1 MRVVALRCDHR
12 APDDT
17 LGIFNR
23 RPRLSWRT
31 DTDARNWRQV
41 AYEIE
46 VIDAANG
53 DELWRSGRVAS
64 DASYLVPWA
73 GPELTSRRRCRW
85 RVEVHGNDRQ
95 SAWSEWSEF
104 DIGLLDDA
112 DWTAT
117 FVVPDAVP
125 AADPAQGVAYLRH
138 EWDAPATITRARLH
152 VTALGV
158 YEVEVNGHRVG
169 DHALAPGWTSFGRR
183 VRVET
188 FDVTDVVRAG
198 RNAIGVTLA
207 DGWYG
212 ERFGF
217 ADVGERAYG
226 DELALLA
233 QLEIVDGD
241 GELHQVVTDGTWR
254 SATGPIVNS
263 GIYAGET
270 YDAGREHDGWS
281 APGYDDDAWCGVHAY
296 TGERGEL
303 VGRIGPPV
311 RRIEEIAPVA
321 ITTSPSGKT
330 IVDFGQNLVG
340 WLRIR
345 VTGDCGT
352 TVEMR
357 HAEVLED
364 GELCTRLLR
373 RAVATDRYTLRGDG
387 DAEEWEPRFTFH
399 GFRYA
404 EITGWPGELRADDV
418 RAVVCHSDISRTG
431 WFECSDARVN
441 QLHEN
446 VVWGMRGNFLDIP
459 TDCPQRAERLG
470 WTGDINVFAPS
481 ACFLHDVDGFLAS
494 WLAELAADQAPNGDV
509 PFVVPDP
516 LRTGLSAA
524 VWGDAA
530 VVVPWVLY
538 ERYGDIGVLDT
549 QYPSMRAWVERVIKG
564 AGRTRRWDRGFQ
576 FGDWVDPA
584 APPDQPAEAR
594 TDAYLVAQAAF
605 CHSLDLLAR
614 TAALLGHDTDAKR
627 YERIGGQAQRAF
639 AKEYVT
645 PNGRL
650 ASDAQ
655 TAYALAIRYHLVPAK
670 AVAHAG
676 ERLAMLVFKEGFRI
690 GTGFVGTP
698 LLCDALCETGHADV
712 AYALLEQTECPSW
725 LYPVLQGAT
734 TIWERWDAL
743 RPDGTINP
751 GEMNSFNHYA
761 LGAVADWLHRAVAGL
776 APSSPG
782 YRTID
787 VDIAPGGSL
796 QSASARHMTPYGIAS
811 SEWSTEGG
819 TLRTRVVVPPNTT
832 ATVHLPEREAV
843 VVGSGAHEWSQPWP

>member
-1 MRVVALRCDHR
+1 
-12 APDDT
+12 
-17 LGIFNR
+17 
-23 RPRLSWRT
+23 
-31 DTDARNWRQV
+31 
-41 AYEIE
+41 
-46 VIDAANG
+46 
-53 DELWRSGRVAS
+53 
-64 DASYLVPWA
+64 
-73 GPELTSRRRCRW
+73 
-85 RVEVHGNDRQ
+85 
-95 SAWSEWSEF
+95 
-104 DIGLLDDA
+104 
-112 DWTAT
+112 
-117 FVVPDAVP
+117 
-125 AADPAQGVAYLRH
+125 
-138 EWDAPATITRARLH
+138 
-152 VTALGV
+152 
-158 YEVEVNGHRVG
+158 
-169 DHALAPGWTSFGRR
+169 
-183 VRVET
+183 
-188 FDVTDVVRAG
+188 
-198 RNAIGVTLA
+198 
-207 DGWYG
+207 
-212 ERFGF
+212 
-217 ADVGERAYG
+217 
-226 DELALLA
+226 
-233 QLEIVDGD
+233 
-241 GELHQVVTDGTWR
+241 
-254 SATGPIVNS
+254 
-263 GIYAGET
+263 
-270 YDAGREHDGWS
+270 
-281 APGYDDDAWCGVHAY
+281 
-296 TGERGEL
+296 
-303 VGRIGPPV
+303 
-311 RRIEEIAPVA
+311 
-321 ITTSPSGKT
+321 
-330 IVDFGQNLVG
+330 
-340 WLRIR
+340 
-345 VTGDCGT
+345 
-352 TVEMR
+352 
-357 HAEVLED
+357 
-364 GELCTRLLR
+364 
-373 RAVATDRYTLRGDG
+373 
-387 DAEEWEPRFTFH
+387 
-399 GFRYA
+399 
-404 EITGWPGELRADDV
+404 
-418 RAVVCHSDISRTG
+418 
-431 WFECSDARVN
+431 
-441 QLHEN
+441 
-446 VVWGMRGNFLDIP
+446 
-459 TDCPQRAERLG
+459 
-470 WTGDINVFAPS
+470 
-481 ACFLHDVDGFLAS
+481 LHDVDGFLAS